1 MIEIQQTEE
10 FSAWLKSV
18 RDRAARTIVL
28 GRIARLANGNPGD
41 VEAIGRGVSE
51 MRIHFGPGYCVYF
64 VRRGDTV
71 AVLLGGGA
79 KKTQVRDIKAALAPA
94 ARLETSP

>member
-51 MRIHFGPGYCVYF
+51 MRIHFGPGYRVYF
-64 VRRGDTV
+64 VRRGETV

-79 KKTQVRDIKAALAPA
+79 KKTQVRDIKAALALA